1 MLNHS
6 SKKQKDDPVD
16 DLKNEPILSGSDDIV
31 EETGEIEFDETDG
44 NLRDKLK
51 KLRAELK
58 EVQSERAEYL
68 AGWQRAKADYV
79 NLKRE
84 AEKEKQDLAKWARE
98 GLLHEL
104 LPLADSFDMAMANR
118 EAWEAAPANWR
129 QGIEY
134 IYSQLQVILRD
145 NGLEP
150 IDPLGEKF
158 DPAIHHC
165 LATITTDNEADED
178 KVLEVL
184 KKGYIMNGKVV
195 RPAQVK
201 VGTRQNFSL
210 PT

>member
-1 MLNHS
+1 MS
-6 SKKQKDDPVD
+6 DKDIQNNTNPLDESTEEAVVD
-16 DLKNEPILSGSDDIV
+16 DF
-31 EETGEIEFDETDG
+31 EFDATDG
-44 NLRDKLK
+44 QLADKLK
-51 KLRAELK
+51 KLRVELK
-58 EVQSERAEYL
+58 ATQKEKTEYL
-68 AGWQRAKADYV
+68 EGWQRAKADYL

-134 IYSQLQVILRD
+134 IYSQLQVILRE

-150 IDPLGEKF
+150 IDPLGDKF
-158 DPAIHHC
+158 DPVSHHC
-165 LATITTDNEADED
+165 LATIPTDNEADDD

-201 VGTRQNFSL
+201 VGKIT
-210 PT
+210 

>member
-1 MLNHS
+1 MFRHS
-6 SKKQKDDPVD
+6 AKNQTDKPIDNGLTGDEIVVNSKQADNIED
-16 DLKNEPILSGSDDIV
+16 
-31 EETGEIEFDETDG
+31 IEFDDTDG
-44 NLRDKLK
+44 VCQDKLK

-58 EVQSERAEYL
+58 SIQTERAEYL
-68 AGWQRAKADYV
+68 AGWQRAKADYL

-84 AEKEKQDLAKWARE
+84 ADKEKQDLAKFARE

-104 LPLADSFDMAMANR
+104 LPLADSFDLAMNNR
-118 EAWEAAPANWR
+118 ETWEQAPPNWR
-129 QGIEY
+129 QGVEY

-150 IDPLGEKF
+150 IDPLSEKF
-158 DPAIHHC
+158 DPIKHHC
-165 LATITTDNEADED
+165 LATIETDKVEDDD

-201 VGTRQNFSL
+201 VGTHHLPNF
-210 PT
+210 

>member
-1 MLNHS
+1 VVNKGFMIFMSNDE
-6 SKKQKDDPVD
+6 QKPDENESEEEITADTDDD
-16 DLKNEPILSGSDDIV
+16 F
-31 EETGEIEFDETDG
+31 EFDTTDG
-44 NLRDKLK
+44 NLADKLK

-58 EVQSERAEYL
+58 ATQKEKTEYL
-68 AGWQRAKADYV
+68 SGWQRSKADYL

-104 LPLADSFDMAMANR
+104 LPLADSFDLAMANR
-118 EAWEAAPANWR
+118 EVWESAPVNWR

-150 IDPLGEKF
+150 IDPLGAQF
-158 DPAIHHC
+158 DPILHHC
-165 LATITTDNEADED
+165 LATVPVDNEADED

-195 RPAQVK
+195 RPAQVR
-201 VGTRQNFSL
+201 VGKIVD
-210 PT
+210 